1 MLNRIKNS
9 LVCKCLQVLLI
20 GYFLM
25 SSINIA
31 NNFGLI
37 INENAAQGSISGI
50 TCNFLKKIFK
60 CDAIPEELEDSKTKD
75 SKTTKLAKGIPSM
88 DYLIPLD
95 ASLHTVNFQIES
107 VGKNYIDNPIF
118 SFGFHGK
125 IHLPPP
131 QIIV

>member
-31 NNFGLI
+31 NSFGLI

-95 ASLHTVNFQIES
+95 ASLHPVNYQIES
-107 VGKNYIDNPIF
+107 GGKNYIDNPIF

>member
-95 ASLHTVNFQIES
+95 ASLHPVDFQIES
-107 VGKNYIDNPIF
+107 VGKNYIDNPVF

>member
-31 NNFGLI
+31 NSFGLI
-37 INENAAQGSISGI
+37 INENAAQNSISGI
-50 TCNFLKKIFK
+50 TCNFLKKILK
-60 CDAIPEELEDSKTKD
+60 CDAISEELEDSKTKD
-75 SKTTKLAKGIPSM
+75 SKTAKLAKGIPSM
-88 DYLIPLD
+88 DYIIPLD
-95 ASLHTVNFQIES
+95 ASLHPVDFQIES
-107 VGKNYIDNPIF
+107 AGKNYIDNPIF
-118 SFGFHGK
+118 SFGFHGE

-131 QIIV
+131 QIVI

>member
-60 CDAIPEELEDSKTKD
+60 CDAITEELEDSKTKD

-95 ASLHTVNFQIES
+95 ASLHPVDFQIES
-107 VGKNYIDNPIF
+107 AGKSYIDNPVF

>member
-31 NNFGLI
+31 NSFGLI

-60 CDAIPEELEDSKTKD
+60 CDAITEELEDSKTKD

-95 ASLHTVNFQIES
+95 ASLHPVDFQIES
-107 VGKNYIDNPIF
+107 AGKSYIDNPVF

>member
-1 MLNRIKNS
+1 
-9 LVCKCLQVLLI
+9 
-20 GYFLM
+20 M

-31 NNFGLI
+31 NSFGLI

-60 CDAIPEELEDSKTKD
+60 CDAITEELEDSKTKD
-75 SKTTKLAKGIPSM
+75 SKTTKLAKGILSM
-88 DYLIPLD
+88 DYFIPLD
-95 ASLHTVNFQIES
+95 ASLHPVNFQIES